1 MEGPMSQE
9 EAKCR
14 CDLPEIREQMPG
26 KDEMSKLADLFSVMG
41 DNTRV
46 QIISALRLSEL
57 CVSDLALLL
66 SLSDSAISHQQRI
79 LRQSN
84 LVKARRDGKYIY
96 YSLSDNHVIEIYDV
110 GKGHV
115 NE

>member
-1 MEGPMSQE
+1 MAREKE
-9 EAKCR
+9 TNCR
-14 CDLPEIREQMPG
+14 CDLSIIRKQMPQAE
-26 KDEMSKLADLFSVMG
+26 EMSRLANLFSVMG

-57 CVSDLALLL
+57 CVSDLADLL
-66 SLSDSAISHQQRI
+66 SLSDSAISHQLRL
-79 LRQSN
+79 LRQNN

-96 YSLSDNHVIEIYDV
+96 YSLSDDHIADMYDV
-110 GKGHV
+110 GKVHI